1 MFLTST
7 DVVVVEVDGSF
18 LIAGEIR
25 FPRSLV
31 QRAEVVSTVPLF
43 AEVVS
48 TLPLFAE
55 VVSTLPLFAD
65 VVVHTTAGD
74 AVRLQGLLR
83 SQAPQFAD
91 CLRP

>member
-1 MFLTST
+1 VFITST

-31 QRAEVVSTVPLF
+31 QR